1 MSQGL
6 SAYLSFYGEFIAV
19 VRPVVLG
26 AILLGLWLAL
36 GRAGVDATRRV
47 QTWRAVA
54 IPLLAWFASI
64 WVLAVNGA
72 FNPMP
77 GVGSPLIPLAV
88 VLPVIIGLFLLMRS
102 PTIAK
107 AVGAIS
113 PSWLIGLQVYRVF
126 GGSFLVLWAFGA
138 IPGAFALPAGIG
150 DMTVGLL
157 ALPVAFYLASGAQGG
172 RIVAVAWNFL
182 GIADLSL
189 ALSLGIMTVPGAL
202 QTLAFDHPN
211 LLVGTYPT
219 VLTPAFAVPLSL
231 ILHGISLWQL
241 RRLAHSP
248 RQLSAATA

>member
-6 SAYLSFYGEFIAV
+6 TGYLSFYGAFVAV
-19 VRPVVLG
+19 VRPIVLA

-36 GRAGVDATRRV
+36 GRAGVGATRRV
-47 QTWRAVA
+47 QTWWANA
-54 IPLLAWFASI
+54 IPLLAWFALV

-72 FNPMP
+72 FEPMP

-102 PTIAK
+102 PTIAN
-107 AVGAIS
+107 AVGAAS
-113 PSWLIGLQVYRVF
+113 PSWLIGLQVYRII
-126 GGSFLVLWAFGA
+126 GGNFLALWAFGA

-157 ALPVAFYLASGAQGG
+157 ALPVAFYLASGAPGG
-172 RIVAVAWNFL
+172 RTVAVAWNLL
-182 GIADLSL
+182 GIADLIV
-189 ALSLGIMTVPGAL
+189 ALSFGIMTVPGPL

-241 RRLAHSP
+241 RRLAHRP